1 MSTYNY
7 GTYGSSTKS
16 YGGFV
21 PVWKYVGNEGVE
33 EAGGTLYVPEGSTF
47 AAEYPVGTLIPE
59 GTPVQLSAP
68 GGTLT
73 VLKTYEVAASFDSSA
88 SVVVSFRKAGSA
100 LPIKVGDFLMAA
112 PETVDTTG
120 TGYEVTNVS
129 IDASGN
135 YSIDISVGGFG
146 AALKDA
152 IFVECDKAGAGAVIA
167 AKPTGLLWHEIYISD
182 GVTAATG
189 ASVFNG
195 IVLVD
200 RIPPLPSCVAK
211 TLTQIKTEKG

>member
-112 PETVDTTG
+112 PPETVDTTG

-135 YSIDISVGGFG
+135 YSIDISVGGLRCCLEG
-146 AALKDA
+146 CYL
-152 IFVECDKAGAGAVIA
+152 C
-167 AKPTGLLWHEIYISD
+167 
-182 GVTAATG
+182 
-189 ASVFNG
+189 
-195 IVLVD
+195 
-200 RIPPLPSCVAK
+200 
-211 TLTQIKTEKG
+211 